1 MANSNFLANFLSLK
15 IIPMIW
21 QNQMEN
27 CLNAE
32 LRRITGKWLQKFQRF
47 SQFSSTVNN
56 IPVDGI
62 FFR

>member
-32 LRRITGKWLQKFQRF
+32 LRRITGK
-47 SQFSSTVNN
+47 
-56 IPVDGI
+56 
-62 FFR
+62 